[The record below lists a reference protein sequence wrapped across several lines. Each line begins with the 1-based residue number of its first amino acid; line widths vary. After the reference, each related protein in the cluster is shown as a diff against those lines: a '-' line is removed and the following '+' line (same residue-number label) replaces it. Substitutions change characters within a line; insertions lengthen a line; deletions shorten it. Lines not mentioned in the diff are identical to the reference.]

1 MGEAWGGLFV
11 KARCLGPHVLS
22 LCFSIVCSRPH
33 SLERLHEKGRSLEAV
48 GENCFLPREM
58 GVIELWHGAGCV
70 L

>member
-1 MGEAWGGLFV
+1 
-11 KARCLGPHVLS
+11 VLS